1 MNLSDLRVV
10 VLGGRTGLLGQ
21 ALTKALS
28 KAGAKPLPLSSK
40 DCDILDPHCVSR
52 ILDRKDP
59 DLLINAAAYTQV
71 DLAED
76 QEEMAFAINA
86 TAPPLLAAEAA
97 KRSIPF
103 IHYSTD
109 FVFRGNKRTPY
120 SVYDETGAFSVYG
133 ISKADG
139 ERGLLDLGY
148 DRTLIIRTSWL
159 FGPGRTNFVE
169 KILSLADT
177 RETLSVVNDQ
187 TGSPSYAPDVAE
199 NTLRLIEA
207 DAMGLFHLANAG
219 ETTWFGLART
229 AVELAGVDCTVEP
242 IPSSAYPTK
251 AVRPAYSVLDLSRFA
266 QATGVEPR
274 HWREALRQYVRDD
287 LKRGPAKD

>member
-1 MNLSDLRVV
+1 MNLTGLRVM

-21 ALTKALS
+21 ALTRALTD
-28 KAGAKPLPLSSK
+28 AGAKPLPLSSK

-52 ILDRKDP
+52 VLDRKDP

-71 DLAED
+71 DRAED
-76 QEEMAFAINA
+76 EEELAFAINA

-97 KRSIPF
+97 KRAIPF

-133 ISKADG
+133 ISKTEG

-159 FGPGRTNFVE
+159 FGPGRINFVE
-169 KILSLADT
+169 KILSLADAQDVIN
-177 RETLSVVNDQ
+177 VVNDQ

-199 NTLRLIEA
+199 NTLRLIEL
-207 DAMGLFHLANAG
+207 DATGMFHLANSG
-219 ETTWFGLART
+219 ETTWHGLARA
-229 AVELAGVDCTVEP
+229 AVELAGIDCVVAP

-251 AVRPAYSVLDLSRFA
+251 AVRPHYSVLDLTRFA
-266 QATGVEPR
+266 QTTGVPPR
-274 HWREALRQYVRDD
+274 HWREALQQYVRDD
-287 LKRGPAKD
+287 LQRGERAE

>member
-1 MNLSDLRVV
+1 MNLNGLRVV

-21 ALTKALS
+21 ALTKALTA
-28 KAGAKPLPLSSK
+28 AGAKPLPLSSK
-40 DCDILDPHCVSR
+40 DCDIVDPHCVSR
-52 ILDRKDP
+52 VLDRKDP

-71 DLAED
+71 DRAED
-76 QEEMAFAINA
+76 EEELSFAINA

-97 KRSIPF
+97 KRAIPF

-133 ISKADG
+133 ISKAEG

-148 DRTLIIRTSWL
+148 DRTLIIRIAWL

-169 KILSLADT
+169 KILTLAET
-177 RETLSVVNDQ
+177 RKQISVVDDQ

-207 DAMGLFHLANAG
+207 DATGIFHLANSG
-219 ETTWFGLART
+219 ETTWHGLASA
-229 AVELAGVDCTVEP
+229 AVDLAGIDATVEP

-251 AVRPAYSVLDLSRFA
+251 AVRPAYSVLNLSRFI
-266 QATGVEPR
+266 QTTDVTPR
-274 HWREALRQYVRDD
+274 HWREALKQYVRDD
-287 LKRGPAKD
+287 LNRGGANE

>member
-28 KAGAKPLPLSSK
+28 KAGAKPLPISRK

-52 ILDRKDP
+52 VLDRKDP

-169 KILSLADT
+169 KILSLAET
-177 RETLSVVNDQ
+177 RDTLSVVNDQ

-207 DAMGLFHLANAG
+207 DATGIFHLANAG
-219 ETTWFGLART
+219 ETTWFGLAR
-229 AVELAGVDCTVEP
+229 AAAELAGIDCTVEP

-266 QATGVEPR
+266 QTTGIEPR
-274 HWREALRQYVRDD
+274 HWREALKQYVRDD
-287 LKRGPAKD
+287 LKRGAAEE